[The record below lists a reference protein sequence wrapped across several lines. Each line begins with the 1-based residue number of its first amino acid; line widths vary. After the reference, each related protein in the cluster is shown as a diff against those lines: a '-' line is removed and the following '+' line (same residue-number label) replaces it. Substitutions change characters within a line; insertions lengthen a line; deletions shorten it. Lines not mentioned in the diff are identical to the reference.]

1 MADFYLKIKTNHMIL
16 KDLKTQKELEIK
28 GNFST
33 SRLLVGDFYDAEYQ
47 LSTLVNQHGFR
58 EGLRGWLDR
67 RHRVVIHPL
76 DQSEGGLCSVEER
89 VLLEVTHGGFRSYIT
104 KMVIHQGERLLSDI
118 EIKEKLKSSP
128 KRPKGH

>member
-1 MADFYLKIKTNHMIL
+1 MADFYFKIKTNHMIL

-33 SRLLVGDFYDAEYQ
+33 SRLLVGDFYNATSQ
-47 LSTLVNQHGFR
+47 LATLVNQHGFR
-58 EGLRGWLDR
+58 KGLRRLLDR
-67 RHRVVIHPL
+67 SHRVVIHPL

-89 VLLEVTHGGFRSYIT
+89 VLLEVTHGGFRCILK

-118 EIKEKLKSSP
+118 EIKEKLQSSP